1 MDGSYPNP
9 LRLWDAPEAG
19 AVQDL
24 YGPPGAGLIIPNP
37 PTLAGTGD
45 PTEVAG
51 RLFACESLK
60 ASRHKNKRD
69 DEGEP
74 YTLQWFL
81 NIENHRHR
89 RHARWI
95 PRLLEFAKHQGETL
109 LGLGHGLGTDWIQ
122 YARNGAAVM
131 VCSSC
136 TSQLELI
143 RRNFQLRG
151 LEGRFL
157 HATPTSLPLES
168 SSIDVACISGL
179 LQDVDAPQRVVEE
192 VFRVLK
198 PGGKVIAV
206 TPSKYDVDYWRG
218 LFFFWDRWLGQRGRR
233 KSDAGERRFTSRK
246 LRRLFQRFEIH
257 RISKRQLRRSEL
269 PHLWR
274 LWPLPLLERVMG
286 RVLVLKAFKPIST
299 AIQALAAA

>member
-1 MDGSYPNP
+1 V
-9 LRLWDAPEAG
+9 
-19 AVQDL
+19 VQDL
-24 YGPPGAGLIIPNP
+24 FGPPGAGLIIPDP
-37 PTLAGTGD
+37 QTLGD
-45 PTEVAG
+45 ITDPKQVAG

-60 ASRHKNKRD
+60 TGQRHGRAEE
-69 DEGEP
+69 EGEP

-81 NIENHRHR
+81 SIENHRHG

-109 LGLGHGLGTDWIQ
+109 LGLGHGLGTDWLQ
-122 YARNGAAVM
+122 YARNGASVV

-157 HATPTSLPLES
+157 HTIPSHLPLEAN
-168 SSIDVACISGL
+168 SIDVACISGL
-179 LQDVDAPQRVVEE
+179 LQDVDQPQRVVEE

-206 TPSKYDVDYWRG
+206 TPAKYDVDYWRN
-218 LFFFWDRWLGQRGRR
+218 LFFFWERWLGHRSREPERVERKFTGRR
-233 KSDAGERRFTSRK
+233 

-257 RISKRQLRRSEL
+257 RIYKRQLRRSEL

-274 LWPLPLLERVMG
+274 MWPLPLMERLVG
-286 RVLVLKAFKPIST
+286 RVLILKAFKPISL